1 MSTLGLRVATSAL
14 LVPLFVATILI
25 GGIVFLAAVLV
36 LTLVGTL
43 ELFLMARDKPYR
55 ARLVPGIGLAL
66 TLPVLL
72 YRAPHDPQA
81 LTALLIAAVIG
92 IAAAQMLDPSGS
104 EALASAAFT
113 LFGAV
118 YVGLLFAHLILIRE
132 IARGAT
138 GLPVWSGAVLLGLP
152 LLLTWLNDTAAYF
165 VGRRWGRRRLLPRV
179 SPGKSLEGAVG
190 AGLITI
196 GAALIAVPAAGHLV
210 PVFETA
216 DAVALGVLIAVAAP
230 CGDLIESAFKRDAGV
245 KDVSRLVP
253 GHGGVLDRFDS
264 VLVTVP
270 LTYYYL
276 KALVL

>member
-55 ARLVPGIGLAL
+55 ARFVPGIGLAL

-72 YRAPHDPQA
+72 YRAPHDPLA

-92 IAAAQMLDPSGS
+92 IATAQMLDPSGS

-132 IARGAT
+132 IAREAA

-152 LLLTWLNDTAAYF
+152 LLLTWINDTAAYF

-196 GAALIAVPAAGHLV
+196 GAALVAVPGAGHLV